1 MTSNLRDGA
10 TEQPNFC
17 QTRWV
22 EQSGFRKEMRD
33 SGLDVK
39 S

>member
-1 MTSNLRDGA
+1 MTLNFRDGA
-10 TEQPNFC
+10 TEEPDFC
-17 QTRWV
+17 QLRWV
-22 EQSGFRKEMRD
+22 EQSAFRKEMRD

>member
-1 MTSNLRDGA
+1 MTSNFRDGA
-10 TEQPNFC
+10 TEELNLC
-17 QTRWV
+17 QMRWV